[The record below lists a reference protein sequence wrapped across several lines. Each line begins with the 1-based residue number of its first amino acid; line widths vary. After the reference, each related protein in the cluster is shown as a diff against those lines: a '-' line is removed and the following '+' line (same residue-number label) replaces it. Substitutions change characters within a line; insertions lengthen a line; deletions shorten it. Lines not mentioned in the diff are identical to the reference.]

1 MKKTKVMFLC
11 TANRARSQMAE
22 AFLQKY
28 AGDRFEVYSAGLEPK
43 EVHPYTKKVMEEIG
57 IDISDQRA
65 KGLNQFLGK
74 VHFGYL
80 ITVCSKAEEQ
90 CPTFPGVGA
99 RLFWP
104 FEDPVTFEGS
114 EEEKLNKFREVRDQ
128 IDERIKDWLKEDVS

>member
-65 KGLNQFLGK
+65 KGLNQFLEK

-128 IDERIKDWLKEDVS
+128 IDKRIKDWLKEDVS